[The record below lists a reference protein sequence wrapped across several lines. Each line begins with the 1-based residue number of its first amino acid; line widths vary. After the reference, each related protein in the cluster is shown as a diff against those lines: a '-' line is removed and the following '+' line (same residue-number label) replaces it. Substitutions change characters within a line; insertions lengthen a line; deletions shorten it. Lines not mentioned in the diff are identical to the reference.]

1 MQYLMLIR
9 LDPSEVPAGGPDDK
23 LMAEMGFLMDE
34 MTKAGVLVSTAGLR
48 PIEEATRVHQRRGRQ
63 KIVDGPFAESKEVV
77 GGFVLIDT
85 ATKEEAVE
93 WTSKF
98 LAVHGPE
105 WDVEVEVRQL
115 DQG

>member
-9 LDPSEVPAGGPDDK
+9 LDPSLAPAEGPDDK
-23 LMAEMGFLMDE
+23 LMEEMGVLMDE
-34 MTKAGVLVSTAGLR
+34 MTKAGVLVNTAGLR

-63 KIVDGPFAESKEVV
+63 KIVDGPFAESKEVI
-77 GGFVLIDT
+77 GGFCLLET

-93 WTSKF
+93 WTSRF
-98 LAVHGPE
+98 LAIHGPE
-105 WDVEVEVRQL
+105 WDIEVEVRQL